1 MTSEADNLEAQIDQQ
16 EKRTKELHHDL
27 DTTVQRLREETIRFA
42 SQWTEEAVRKS
53 VVEDNPDHAKQAGEE
68 TISKL
73 KEEMTQLVSEMPE
86 HVDRALERVRWPH
99 TREQRPFQSFGG
111 GSTSMGSGCPV
122 LGDKTQRGR
131 IIPGG
136 GGRHGHSPEGTA
148 RSQSDEDHVGYGESL
163 PGVSQGTSRRN

>member
-122 LGDKTQRGR
+122 LGERR
-131 IIPGG
+131 RP
-136 GGRHGHSPEGTA
+136 A
-148 RSQSDEDHVGYGESL
+148 RTL
-163 PGVSQGTSRRN
+163 A